1 MVNQNRKGFPIHMDV
16 FKVIAQIVL
25 STSVAVIAPCARE
38 KKATTKPTRSAIV
51 LKPSASSSAASRSS
65 CTLIVD
71 CTLTSRT
78 NI

>member
-1 MVNQNRKGFPIHMDV
+1 VNQNRKGFSIHMDV

-25 STSVAVIAPCARE
+25 STSIAVIAPCARE

-65 CTLIVD
+65 CTLI
-71 CTLTSRT
+71 
-78 NI
+78 